1 MKDKALD
8 EMAQILFPLA
18 GNVVLTHANTPR
30 AATAEELKQML
41 GTLADDAYITPN
53 VTDAVTRARELTPKS
68 GLVVITGSIYIVG
81 EALTQL
87 QPQ

>member
-1 MKDKALD
+1 MKDKALA

-18 GNVVLTHANTPR
+18 QNIVLTHAETPR

-41 GTLADDAYITPN
+41 GPLGDDAHL
-53 VTDAVTRARELTPKS
+53 TDTVAQALDQARAVTPKG